1 MASEWQKVRFGE
13 IYDIPSRN
21 GLTKPK
27 NIRGHGVKFINMGEV
42 FAHDRI
48 FNVLCDRVPITSK
61 EKETSLLANNDLLF
75 ARQSL
80 VLSGAGKCSIF
91 LGDQETVAFES
102 HLIRV
107 RINNKLACPL
117 FLFYLFK
124 SSIGRS
130 LIWNITEQGA
140 GQSGIRGS
148 DLENITFKLPLLK
161 EQKAIAHILGSLDDK
176 IELNRQMNATL
187 EAMAQ
192 ALFKSW
198 FVDFDPVLDNA
209 LAAGNSIPDE
219 LQSKAAARLAVGD
232 ARKPLPAEIQA
243 LFPSSFILTE
253 EMGWIPE
260 GWEVKALDNIIE
272 LIGGGTPKTSIKEY
286 WNGDIPWFSV
296 VDAPS
301 TSDVFVIETEKN
313 ITQIGLDK
321 SSAKLLPVG
330 TTIISAR
337 GTVGKC
343 AIVGKPMAMNQSC
356 YGIRGKNNFGKI
368 FTYYTVFLSVSNL
381 QKNSHGSVFSTITR
395 DTFKSIKAAF
405 PLFELTQAY
414 DAQSEGLFNRILKNR
429 FQEKSLVNLRDTLLP
444 KLLSGE
450 LRIPD
455 AENLA
460 AEVL

>member
-1 MASEWQKVRFGE
+1 MSAWQ
-13 IYDIPSRN
+13 
-21 GLTKPK
+21 
-27 NIRGHGVKFINMGEV
+27 
-42 FAHDRI
+42 
-48 FNVLCDRVPITSK
+48 
-61 EKETSLLANNDLLF
+61 
-75 ARQSL
+75 Q
-80 VLSGAGKCSIF
+80 LS
-91 LGDQETVAFES
+91 
-102 HLIRV
+102 
-107 RINNKLACPL
+107 
-117 FLFYLFK
+117 
-124 SSIGRS
+124 
-130 LIWNITEQGA
+130 
-140 GQSGIRGS
+140 
-148 DLENITFKLPLLK
+148 
-161 EQKAIAHILGSLDDK
+161 LGSL
-176 IELNRQMNATL
+176 M
-187 EAMAQ
+187 
-192 ALFKSW
+192 
-198 FVDFDPVLDNA
+198 
-209 LAAGNSIPDE
+209 
-219 LQSKAAARLAVGD
+219 
-232 ARKPLPAEIQA
+232 EI
-243 LFPSSFILTE
+243 
-253 EMGWIPE
+253 
-260 GWEVKALDNIIE
+260 
-272 LIGGGTPKTSIKEY
+272 IGGGTPKTSIKEY

>member
-1 MASEWQKVRFGE
+1 MANEVIYEELRNHVNIFSGFAFKSEDLGKIGIPVVKIKNVNNKVVSLVDTQFFPE
-13 IYDIPSRN
+13 H
-21 GLTKPK
+21 L
-27 NIRGHGVKFINMGEV
+27 
-42 FAHDRI
+42 
-48 FNVLCDRVPITSK
+48 ITSK
-61 EKETSLLANNDLLF
+61 HSKFFLENGDVLIAMTGQGSVGRVGRLSIEKEKRVLLNQRVGKF
-75 ARQSL
+75 APKSTIDKRYMYY
-80 VLSGAGKCSIF
+80 VLS
-91 LGDQETVAFES
+91 
-102 HLIRV
+102 
-107 RINNKLACPL
+107 
-117 FLFYLFK
+117 
-124 SSIGRS
+124 
-130 LIWNITEQGA
+130 
-140 GQSGIRGS
+140 S
-148 DLENITFKLPLLK
+148 DYYENILFNAAVGSGQPNLSPDIIGTVVVPIFPLQ

-209 LAAGNSIPDE
+209 LAAGNPIPDE
-219 LQSKAAARLAVGD
+219 LQSKAAARLALGD

>member
-1 MASEWQKVRFGE
+1 MASEWREVRFGE

-48 FNVLCDRVPITSK
+48 FNVPCDRVPITSK

-91 LGDQETVAFES
+91 LGDQESVAFES

-107 RINNKLACPL
+107 RVNSKLAYPL
-117 FLFYLFK
+117 FVFYLFK
-124 SSIGRS
+124 SSIGRTLVWS
-130 LIWNITEQGA
+130 ITEQGA

-148 DLENITFKLPLLK
+148 DLENITLKLPPLE
-161 EQKAIAHILGSLDDK
+161 EQKVIAHILSSLDDK

-198 FVDFDPVLDNA
+198 FVDFDPVIDNA
-209 LAAGNSIPDE
+209 LAAGNPIPDE
-219 LQSKAAARLAVGD
+219 LQSKAAARLALGD
-232 ARKPLPAEIQA
+232 ARKPLPADIQA
-243 LFPSSFILTE
+243 LFPSSFVLTE

-260 GWEVKALDNIIE
+260 GWEVCDFSKIALTNSESWSNKNTPKFITYVDLSNAKNGRISEVIQYKFENAPSRARRVLRQDDTIIGLVRPANKSFAYIFESGLTGSTGFAVMRPKCEFYRAFIYLSLTQQETIDYFAHIADGGAYPAIRPEVVTNHLITKPTNTKIIE
-272 LIGGGTPKTSIKEY
+272 SFDRIVYPFFKK
-286 WNGDIPWFSV
+286 
-296 VDAPS
+296 
-301 TSDVFVIETEKN
+301 
-313 ITQIGLDK
+313 IGLNDQA
-321 SSAKLLPVG
+321 S
-330 TTIISAR
+330 
-337 GTVGKC
+337 
-343 AIVGKPMAMNQSC
+343 
-356 YGIRGKNNFGKI
+356 KI
-368 FTYYTVFLSVSNL
+368 C
-381 QKNSHGSVFSTITR
+381 
-395 DTFKSIKAAF
+395 
-405 PLFELTQAY
+405 
-414 DAQSEGLFNRILKNR
+414 SEK
-429 FQEKSLVNLRDTLLP
+429 RDTLLP

>member
-209 LAAGNSIPDE
+209 LAAGNPIPDE

-243 LFPSSFILTE
+243 LFPSSFVLTE

-260 GWEVKALDNIIE
+260 GWEDLNLSSLLEIKYGKDHKALNEGTIPVYGSGGLMRYVDSALFSGESI
-272 LIGGGTPKTSIKEY
+272 LIPRKGT
-286 WNGDIPWFSV
+286 
-296 VDAPS
+296 
-301 TSDVFVIETEKN
+301 
-313 ITQIGLDK
+313 L
-321 SSAKLLPVG
+321 
-330 TTIISAR
+330 
-337 GTVGKC
+337 
-343 AIVGKPMAMNQSC
+343 
-356 YGIRGKNNFGKI
+356 
-368 FTYYTVFLSVSNL
+368 SNL
-381 QKNSHGSVFSTITR
+381 MYVNETFWTVDTMFYSVPKLENTAKFLFYFLKTFDFNSMNVGSAVPSMTTKVLNELKVIKPSAVILEAFEKYLSTLFQKN
-395 DTFKSIKAAF
+395 KNLQNENKY
-405 PLFELTQAY
+405 LT
-414 DAQSEGLFNRILKNR
+414 
-429 FQEKSLVNLRDTLLP
+429 NLRDTLLP

>member
-209 LAAGNSIPDE
+209 LAAGNPIPDE

-260 GWEVKALDNIIE
+260 GWEDLNLSSLLEIKYGKDHKALNEGTIPVYGSGGLMRYVDSALFSGESI
-272 LIGGGTPKTSIKEY
+272 LIPRKGT
-286 WNGDIPWFSV
+286 
-296 VDAPS
+296 
-301 TSDVFVIETEKN
+301 
-313 ITQIGLDK
+313 L
-321 SSAKLLPVG
+321 
-330 TTIISAR
+330 
-337 GTVGKC
+337 
-343 AIVGKPMAMNQSC
+343 
-356 YGIRGKNNFGKI
+356 
-368 FTYYTVFLSVSNL
+368 SNL
-381 QKNSHGSVFSTITR
+381 MYVNETFWTVDTMFYSVPKLENTAKFLFYFLKTFDFNSMNVGSAVPSMTTKVLNELKVIKPSAVILEAFEKYLSTLFQKN
-395 DTFKSIKAAF
+395 KNLQNENKY
-405 PLFELTQAY
+405 LT
-414 DAQSEGLFNRILKNR
+414 
-429 FQEKSLVNLRDTLLP
+429 NLRDTLLP

>member
-148 DLENITFKLPLLK
+148 DLENITFKLPQLK

-209 LAAGNSIPDE
+209 LAAGNPIPDE
-219 LQSKAAARLAVGD
+219 LKSKEAARLALGD
-232 ARKPLPAEIQA
+232 DRKPLPVEIQA
-243 LFPSSFILTE
+243 LFPSSFVLTE

-260 GWEVKALDNIIE
+260 GWEVAQLGNYVEVKR
-272 LIGGGTPKTSIKEY
+272 GGSPRPIQDYLQDTGLPWVKISDATASQSRFLANTKEHIKPE
-286 WNGDIPWFSV
+286 
-296 VDAPS
+296 
-301 TSDVFVIETEKN
+301 
-313 ITQIGLDK
+313 GLK
-321 SSAKLLPVG
+321 K
-330 TTIISAR
+330 
-337 GTVGKC
+337 
-343 AIVGKPMAMNQSC
+343 
-356 YGIRGKNNFGKI
+356 
-368 FTYYTVFLSVSNL
+368 TVFLTKGSLILSNSATPGLPLFIDLDACIHDGWLYFPSKKVFSDLYLYQLFLLIREELIL
-381 QKNSHGSVFSTITR
+381 QGNGSVFTNLKT
-395 DTFKSIKAAF
+395 D
-405 PLFELTQAY
+405 
-414 DAQSEGLFNRILKNR
+414 ILKNHI
-429 FQEKSLVNLRDTLLP
+429 LVVPSDTALRKFDSELDMISKRIHLIHLENQILANLRDTLLP

>member
-1 MASEWQKVRFGE
+1 MPDATEGAWKLTAKDIVNGRINFETARKTPFENFNNNLTAKSRPKIGDVLLTKDGSLGRLAIVMQENICVNQSVAVLRPNDKLFSKYLYYLLSSPKYQHQMLAESDGSVLKHIYITRVGKMKVQ
-13 IYDIPSRN
+13 IPS
-21 GLTKPK
+21 L
-27 NIRGHGVKFINMGEV
+27 
-42 FAHDRI
+42 
-48 FNVLCDRVPITSK
+48 
-61 EKETSLLANNDLLF
+61 EK
-75 ARQSL
+75 
-80 VLSGAGKCSIF
+80 
-91 LGDQETVAFES
+91 
-102 HLIRV
+102 
-107 RINNKLACPL
+107 
-117 FLFYLFK
+117 
-124 SSIGRS
+124 
-130 LIWNITEQGA
+130 
-140 GQSGIRGS
+140 
-148 DLENITFKLPLLK
+148 
-161 EQKAIAHILGSLDDK
+161 QKTIAHILGSLDDK

-187 EAMAQ
+187 ESMAQ

-198 FVDFDPVLDNA
+198 FVDFDPVLDKA
-209 LAAGNSIPDE
+209 LAAGNPIPDE
-219 LQSKAAARLAVGD
+219 LQSKAAARLALGD

-243 LFPSSFILTE
+243 LFPSSFVLTE

-414 DAQSEGLFNRILKNR
+414 DAQSEGLFNRLLKNR

>member
-1 MASEWQKVRFGE
+1 
-13 IYDIPSRN
+13 
-21 GLTKPK
+21 
-27 NIRGHGVKFINMGEV
+27 MGEV

-209 LAAGNSIPDE
+209 LAAGNPIPDE

-260 GWEVKALDNIIE
+260 GWEDLNLSSLLEIKYGKDHKALNEGTIPVYGSGGLMRYVDSALFSGESI
-272 LIGGGTPKTSIKEY
+272 LIPRKGT
-286 WNGDIPWFSV
+286 
-296 VDAPS
+296 
-301 TSDVFVIETEKN
+301 
-313 ITQIGLDK
+313 L
-321 SSAKLLPVG
+321 
-330 TTIISAR
+330 
-337 GTVGKC
+337 
-343 AIVGKPMAMNQSC
+343 
-356 YGIRGKNNFGKI
+356 
-368 FTYYTVFLSVSNL
+368 SNL
-381 QKNSHGSVFSTITR
+381 MYVNETFWTVDTMFYSVPKLENTAKFLFYFLKTFDFNSMNVGSAVPSMTTKVLNELKVIKPSAVILEAFEKYLSTLFQKN
-395 DTFKSIKAAF
+395 KNLQNENKY
-405 PLFELTQAY
+405 LT
-414 DAQSEGLFNRILKNR
+414 
-429 FQEKSLVNLRDTLLP
+429 NLRDTLLP